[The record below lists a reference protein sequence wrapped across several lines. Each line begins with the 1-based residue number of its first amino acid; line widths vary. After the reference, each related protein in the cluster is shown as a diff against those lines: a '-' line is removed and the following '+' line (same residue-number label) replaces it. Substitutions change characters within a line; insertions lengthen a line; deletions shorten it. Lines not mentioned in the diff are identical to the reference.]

1 MAFLFEYFTA
11 TMEVKMAFTGHL
23 LYMPGSLTYFI
34 LLNPYSLYNNTDDE
48 VGVQ

>member
-1 MAFLFEYFTA
+1 
-11 TMEVKMAFTGHL
+11 MAFTGHL

-34 LLNPYSLYNNTDDE
+34 LLNPYNLYNNTDDE